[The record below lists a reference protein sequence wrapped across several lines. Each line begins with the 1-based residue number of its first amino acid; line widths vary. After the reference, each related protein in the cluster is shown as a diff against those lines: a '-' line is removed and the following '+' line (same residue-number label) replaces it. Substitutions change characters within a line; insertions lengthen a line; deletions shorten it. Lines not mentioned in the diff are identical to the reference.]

1 MKFAPWGH
9 RRMLPLVFAG
19 AGGGFPTGV
28 QDVNEAHLLPV
39 ILLGLREWWFSGN
52 KECACACS
60 STQQARLGRVRCTG
74 MIPDADRCVAEW
86 CGRMCVWV
94 CVRAETCAHTLI
106 SHPEVAHVQW
116 KWKREVGKKKEGSEE
131 TGRRTSVH
139 FPEGYIIT
147 AEKICL
153 NCMFFTCVRQDACV
167 VQNFQGCDPSCMF
180 RKMFHLN
187 LIEHLFPEAL
197 TCACF
202 CVFSWSSSDTCW
214 SQSGWSINLALVF
227 CACE

>member
-1 MKFAPWGH
+1 
-9 RRMLPLVFAG
+9 MLTDVWRNDV
-19 AGGGFPTGV
+19 GV
-28 QDVNEAHLLPV
+28 CVC
-39 ILLGLREWWFSGN
+39 
-52 KECACACS
+52 ECACAC
-60 STQQARLGRVRCTG
+60 
-74 MIPDADRCVAEW
+74 W
-86 CGRMCVWV
+86 NV
-94 CVRAETCAHTLI
+94 C
-106 SHPEVAHVQW
+106 SHPDFTPWSCSCSVEM
-116 KWKREVGKKKEGSEE
+116 KKGSRKKKEGSEE